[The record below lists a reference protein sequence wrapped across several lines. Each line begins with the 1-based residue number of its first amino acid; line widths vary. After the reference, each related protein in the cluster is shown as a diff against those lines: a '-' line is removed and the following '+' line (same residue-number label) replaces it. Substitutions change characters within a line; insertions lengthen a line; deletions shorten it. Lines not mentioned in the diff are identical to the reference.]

1 MSELPPVTDDPAP
14 PAPPPGAP
22 PRRAARR
29 RRRWPKIAGSIAL
42 VVLAVTVTAMAFIK
56 VPYVIISPGEATALD
71 RDIVSISGAR
81 TFRQRG
87 ELLYLTVRLSNS
99 DPNVWRWLFAELDDD
114 VSVEKREDI
123 IGCASYADNG
133 RLQDEL
139 MRQSQDI
146 AKEVSLRRLGYDV
159 PEAGTRVII
168 SDVLCDGPSDGTLR
182 PGDGITAVDGTPVST
197 AEEVGPLV
205 QAHQPGDRLR
215 LSLDRDGKA
224 RDVTVRLGQRD
235 GTGFLGIVSR
245 TLHDWQ
251 FPVEVK
257 IDTQRVSGP
266 SAGLA
271 FALVIIDDL
280 TPGALTG
287 GSKVA
292 VTGSIEADGSVGPV
306 GGVAQKAVAAREHGA
321 SLMLVPVGEAAEARE
336 HAGDMEVVAVRT
348 LDDALR
354 ALDRAGG
361 STVATV
367 PTTTADGDPVR

>member
-1 MSELPPVTDDPAP
+1 
-14 PAPPPGAP
+14 
-22 PRRAARR
+22 
-29 RRRWPKIAGSIAL
+29 
-42 VVLAVTVTAMAFIK
+42 MAFIK

-336 HAGDMEVVAVRT
+336 HAGDMKVVAVRT